1 MYIINDNKTYIKN
14 YNITDETFFIVNSIL
29 FLNNL
34 LASDKLNTRLIL
46 LIQYF
51 SITTALSSLIWYEHS
66 IVINNTF
73 EYN

>member
-1 MYIINDNKTYIKN
+1 MYIISDNKTYIKN
-14 YNITDETFFIVNSIL
+14 YNITDETFFDSIL

>member
-1 MYIINDNKTYIKN
+1 MSDNKTYIKY
-14 YNITDETFFIVNSIL
+14 YNITDETFFDSIL

-34 LASDKLNTRLIL
+34 LAPDKLSTRLIL
-46 LIQYF
+46 LIQCF